1 VFIRQHAF
9 LAEEEQPLNGVLDGA
24 LNGATLTRRSL
35 LRTATAGAALAGL
48 PGALLAAPRPQ
59 VAWKATSASSL
70 PAPDPIV
77 HLVNRITFGRT
88 PDELAHARA
97 LGYAGFIAEQ
107 LAPEAIDDSALAAS
121 LRTLFPTLTMSNA
134 QLLQLDKQEVVLELK
149 SAAVLRAVSSKRQLF
164 EMMVDFWSNHFNVY
178 HLDGKVAWYKTVDDR
193 TVIRRYAFG
202 RFRDLLGASAKS
214 PAMLDYLNNAT
225 NTKTGPNENYG
236 REVMELHTIGVDG
249 GYTQDDVEQVAQC
262 FTGWTIGGRKG
273 GTPGEFYFRAA
284 DHNDGPKTVL
294 GNYLPAGLG
303 VGHGERVL
311 DILAAHP
318 ATARKIA
325 TQLCVRFV
333 SDAPPASVVNAVAQ
347 TFTATGG
354 DLRESMR
361 TLLSSAEFRAAA
373 DQKFKRPLELLAS
386 AARTL
391 TVALGPASGK
401 PLLGVLRNMGQLPFG
416 WQAPNGYPDAAG
428 AWANTNGLLTGW
440 NLGISLGGN
449 HLPEVSTDL
458 GALTAG
464 TPGWPRPTAGDLTD
478 HLTARLLSRKLDPVD
493 RAQIATYAANGKPP
507 QTRLTPQQAQA
518 KLPGLI
524 GLILD
529 SPYFQ
534 WR

>member
-1 VFIRQHAF
+1 MNGV
-9 LAEEEQPLNGVLDGA
+9 LGVLDGA
-24 LNGATLTRRSL
+24 ILTRRTL
-35 LRTATAGAALAGL
+35 LRSATAGAALAGL

-59 VAWKATSASSL
+59 MTWKASSPSDL

-88 PDELAHARA
+88 PDVLAHARA
-97 LGYAGFIAEQ
+97 LGFDGFIAEQ
-107 LAPEAIDDSALAAS
+107 LEPETIDDSALAAS

-134 QLLQLDKQEVVLELK
+134 QLLPLDKTEVVLELK
-149 SAAVLRAVSSKRQLF
+149 SAAVLRAISSRRQLF

-178 HLDGKVAWYKTVDDR
+178 QLDNKAAWYKTTDDR
-193 TVIRRYAFG
+193 EVIRTYAFG
-202 RFRDLLGASAKS
+202 RFRDLLGASAQS

-225 NTKTGPNENYG
+225 NTKSGPNENYG
-236 REVMELHTIGVDG
+236 REVMELHTVGLG
-249 GYTQDDVEQVAQC
+249 AGYTQDDVEQVAQC

-273 GTPGEFYFRAA
+273 GTLGEFYFRAA
-284 DHNDGPKTVL
+284 DHDDGPKTVL
-294 GNYLPAGLG
+294 GNYLPAGMG

-318 ATARKIA
+318 ATAAKIA
-325 TQLCVRFV
+325 GQLCVRFV
-333 SDAPPASVVNAVAQ
+333 SDTPPASVVNAVAQ

-354 DLRESMR
+354 DLRETMR
-361 TLLSSAEFRAAA
+361 TLLLSPEFGSAA
-373 DQKFKRPLELLAS
+373 DQKFKRPLELVAS

-391 TVALGPASGK
+391 ASRLGPTAGK

-449 HLPEVSTDL
+449 HLPDVTTDL
-458 GALTAG
+458 GGLAAG
-464 TPGWPRPTAGDLTD
+464 TPGWPRPTAGALTD
-478 HLTARLLSRKLDPVD
+478 HLTSRLLSRTLDPAD
-493 RAQIATYAANGKPP
+493 RSQIANYAADGKPP
-507 QTRLTPQQAQA
+507 QTRLTALQTQA
-518 KLPGLI
+518 KLPGLVA
-524 GLILD
+524 LILD

>member
-1 VFIRQHAF
+1 M
-9 LAEEEQPLNGVLDGA
+9 DGPTNEVMNEVMNEA
-24 LNGATLTRRSL
+24 LTRRTL
-35 LRTATAGAALAGL
+35 LRSATLGAALAGL
-48 PGALLAAPRPQ
+48 PGALLAEPRPQ
-59 VAWKATSASSL
+59 MAWKAAVAPGTGAGISSL

-97 LGYAGFIAEQ
+97 LGYTGFIAEQ
-107 LAPEAIDDSALAAS
+107 LAPEAIDDSALAAT

-134 QLLQLDKQEVVLELK
+134 QLLALDKTEVVLELK
-149 SAAVLRAVSSKRQLF
+149 SATVLRAIASKRQLF
-164 EMMVDFWSNHFNVY
+164 ELMVDFWSNHFNVY
-178 HLDGKVAWYKTVDDR
+178 HGDGKVGWYKTVDDR

-225 NTKTGPNENYG
+225 NTKNGPNENYG
-236 REVMELHTIGVDG
+236 REVMELHTIGVDA

-273 GTPGEFYFRAA
+273 GTLGEFYFRAA

-318 ATARKIA
+318 ATATKIA

-333 SDAPPASVVNAVAQ
+333 SDTPPAALVSAVAR

-354 DLRESMR
+354 DIRETMR
-361 TLLSSAEFRAAA
+361 TLLTSAEFRAAA
-373 DQKFKRPLELLAS
+373 DQKFKRPFELVAS
-386 AARTL
+386 AARAL
-391 TVALGPASGK
+391 TATLGPASGK

-416 WQAPNGYPDAAG
+416 WPSPNGYPDAAG

-440 NLGISLGGN
+440 NLGLALGGN
-449 HLPEVSTDL
+449 HLPDVQTDL
-458 GALTAG
+458 GALAAG

-478 HLTARLLSRKLDPVD
+478 HLTARLLSRTLEPAD
-493 RAQIATYAANGKPP
+493 RTKIATYAATGKPP

-518 KLPGLI
+518 KLPGLVA
-524 GLILD
+524 LILD